1 MNVISKR
8 EIDKFI
14 RKHRDTKT
22 PLEAWFHE
30 ANAKTTIW
38 KTSSDIKK
46 RYPSASFLEKN
57 YVIFNI
63 KGNNYR
69 LVTKVAYN
77 SGIVFI
83 KWIGTHAEYDK
94 KKFP

>member
-1 MNVISKR
+1 MNVISKK
-8 EIDKFI
+8 EINRFI
-14 RKHRDTKT
+14 KKHRDTKAY
-22 PLEAWFHE
+22 LEAWYH
-30 ANAKTTIW
+30 AVNAKATTW

-63 KGNNYR
+63 KGNKYR
-69 LVTKVAYN
+69 LVTKIAYN
-77 SGIVFI
+77 TGRVFI

-94 KKFP
+94 KRFP

>member
-1 MNVISKR
+1 MNVISKKVI
-8 EIDKFI
+8 EEFI
-14 RKHRDTKT
+14 KKYRDT
-22 PLEAWFHE
+22 EASLLAWYHE
-30 ANAKTTIW
+30 ANTKTTIW

-46 RYPSASFLEKN
+46 RYSSASFLKEN

-63 KGNNYR
+63 KGNKYR

-77 SGIVFI
+77 SSTVLI
-83 KWIGTHAEYDK
+83 KWIGTHAEYSK